1 MRMSWTESW
10 SVRLV
15 KARFKELQHDLSGIW
30 RIVFWGA
37 MVSEFVLQATRY
49 FIIEDADWSKVAF
62 ISVPMCICSFP
73 LLMYLGC
80 LFPLCIHLYEKGI
93 MFQMGSGGSFFKYE
107 QLKSISFI
115 DRDGFHLFVVR
126 GQNKRGKEFERTA
139 VVSPKVP
146 DEEVKKFLFD
156 VGQAYLCQTNT
167 ISGK

>member
-1 MRMSWTESW
+1 MNICQNKQKADSF
-10 SVRLV
+10 VRL
-15 KARFKELQHDLSGIW
+15 
-30 RIVFWGA
+30 
-37 MVSEFVLQATRY
+37 
-49 FIIEDADWSKVAF
+49 
-62 ISVPMCICSFP
+62 
-73 LLMYLGC
+73 
-80 LFPLCIHLYEKGI
+80 
-93 MFQMGSGGSFFKYE
+93 
-107 QLKSISFI
+107 LKSISFI